1 MSQPKLLEPYKLG
14 PITLPNRFV
23 MAPLTRNR
31 AVAGLVPS
39 PLFPRAVAYSAS
51 AIQTATIRLA
61 FGMAR
66 TTQQPAERQ

>member
-39 PLFPRAVAYSAS
+39 LFEGTGRRLAQGHGPRA
-51 AIQTATIRLA
+51 
-61 FGMAR
+61 
-66 TTQQPAERQ
+66 